1 MYSGSNAMHIQ
12 GKTKTFLINNYHTS
26 TESRIRI
33 LTEVRNA
40 VGRGRLVTT
49 ISGEELTLIVDE
61 AVTNAMEHG
70 NRWDSEKKIFVAVW
84 ADDAKLHVTIEDQGE
99 GFDYHNHKSE
109 FVKGNVLSP
118 RGRGISL
125 MKKFCIPSWTKSGRV
140 VDLTIPLFS

>member
-1 MYSGSNAMHIQ
+1 MYSGSNAIHIQ
-12 GKTKTFLINNYHTS
+12 GKTKTFLINNYYTS
-26 TESRIRI
+26 TESRVKI

-40 VGRGRLVTT
+40 VGRGCLVPA

-70 NRWDSEKKIFVAVW
+70 NQWNSEKKVFVAVW

-109 FVKGNVLSP
+109 FVKGNVMSH

-125 MKKFCIPSWTKSGRV
+125 MKKFCSPSWTKSGRV
-140 VDLTIPLFS
+140 VDLTISLFA